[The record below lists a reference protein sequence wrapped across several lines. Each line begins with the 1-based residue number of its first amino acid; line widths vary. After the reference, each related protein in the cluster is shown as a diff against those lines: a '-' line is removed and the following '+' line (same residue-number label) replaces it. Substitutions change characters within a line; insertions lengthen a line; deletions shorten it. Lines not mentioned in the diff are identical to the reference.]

1 MLYQVLCFYATIYH
15 WRILCQLKKLKKSSY
30 KTLINIILRDLGL
43 RHKSVEYECN
53 LKLDTICAIS
63 NDKQV
68 TVRFGDNLDIIE
80 YIMIT
85 AGDNNVLLY
94 EKYNRQFA
102 DVLDN
107 KDIKHALMA
116 YDFDL

>member
-1 MLYQVLCFYATIYH
+1 MSAQEIKEV
-15 WRILCQLKKLKKSSY
+15 QLQ
-30 KTLINIILRDLGL
+30 TLINIILRDLGL

-68 TVRFGDNLDIIE
+68 TVRFGDNLDTIE

-85 AGDNNVLLY
+85 ADDSILLY
-94 EKYNRQFA
+94 EKYNMQFA

-116 YDFDL
+116 YDFGL